1 MIRKKVFGEDH
12 ADVATSY
19 NDLVVVYKRLGE
31 YNLAKELHEKALR
44 IYEKIFVEDHLYV
57 ERMRNNLALLNHCQR
72 AGRCKDRREKA
83 RCLVL

>member
-1 MIRKKVFGEDH
+1 MIRKKGFGEDH

-44 IYEKIFVEDHLYV
+44 IYEKIFVDDHLYV
-57 ERMRNNLALLNHCQR
+57 ERVRNNLA
-72 AGRCKDRREKA
+72 
-83 RCLVL
+83 